1 MPAALTRISIG
12 PSASCAA
19 ATSSKAWPRS
29 VRSATC
35 EKMLAPAPRSSEAR
49 ASIRSAVVEVIATP
63 APRRASSRAAAKP
76 IPLSLPQPVT
86 RAVRAVKSNGFS
98 APIAMSLIGSTFE
111 SALESHPDRERGKTA
126 RANESSQGG
135 SGMEAQIGDN
145 IVFESERVG
154 QPAHSGVIEEV
165 LKQQPPRYRVRW
177 EDGHESIV
185 APAAGAARI
194 EPKKQP
200 ARR

>member
-1 MPAALTRISIG
+1 MIAIG
-12 PSASCAA
+12 EVGD
-19 ATSSKAWPRS
+19 
-29 VRSATC
+29 VR
-35 EKMLAPAPRSSEAR
+35 EDIAPAPRSSEAR

-63 APRRASSRAAAKP
+63 APRRASSRAVAKP

-86 RAVRAVKSNGFS
+86 SAVRPVKSNGLS

-126 RANESSQGG
+126 LANESSQGG

-165 LKQQPPRYRVRW
+165 LKQHPPRYRIRW

-200 ARR
+200 AKR

>member
-1 MPAALTRISIG
+1 MNLT
-12 PSASCAA
+12 SA
-19 ATSSKAWPRS
+19 
-29 VRSATC
+29 
-35 EKMLAPAPRSSEAR
+35 E
-49 ASIRSAVVEVIATP
+49 
-63 APRRASSRAAAKP
+63 
-76 IPLSLPQPVT
+76 
-86 RAVRAVKSNGFS
+86 RAVCQLGDDRDRVDDHRDVQLQPELVESIFDFAHRDEPNRLDV
-98 APIAMSLIGSTFE
+98 E

-126 RANESSQGG
+126 LANESSEGG

-165 LKQQPPRYRVRW
+165 LKQQPPRYRIRW

-194 EPKKQP
+194 EPKKRP
-200 ARR
+200 AKR

>member
-1 MPAALTRISIG
+1 
-12 PSASCAA
+12 
-19 ATSSKAWPRS
+19 
-29 VRSATC
+29 
-35 EKMLAPAPRSSEAR
+35 MLAPAPRSSEAR
-49 ASIRSAVVEVIATP
+49 ASIRSAVVEVIATT

-86 RAVRAVKSNGFS
+86 RAVRAVKSNGLS

-126 RANESSQGG
+126 LANESSQGG

-154 QPAHSGVIEEV
+154 QRSQRRDRGGPQAAAAAV
-165 LKQQPPRYRVRW
+165 PRTLGGRPRKHRGTRGGRRPDRA
-177 EDGHESIV
+177 EATGQ
-185 APAAGAARI
+185 ALAGWPRKI
-194 EPKKQP
+194 
-200 ARR
+200 

>member
-1 MPAALTRISIG
+1 
-12 PSASCAA
+12 
-19 ATSSKAWPRS
+19 
-29 VRSATC
+29 
-35 EKMLAPAPRSSEAR
+35 
-49 ASIRSAVVEVIATP
+49 
-63 APRRASSRAAAKP
+63 
-76 IPLSLPQPVT
+76 
-86 RAVRAVKSNGFS
+86 
-98 APIAMSLIGSTFE
+98 MSLIGSTFE

-126 RANESSQGG
+126 LANESSQGG

-165 LKQQPPRYRVRW
+165 LKQQPPRYRIRW

-200 ARR
+200 AKR